1 MTSSMTAFARH
12 QALSPQGTFTW
23 EIRAVNHRYLELQ
36 FRLPEGLRDIETKL
50 RDTVRKSI
58 NRGKVECNLRFQPDP
73 TQQPALQ
80 LNETLAQQ
88 LADAAQ
94 KVAQCLETP
103 APIETTEILKWPGVL
118 VSAKEDSSTLQQ
130 GALASFAE
138 SLAQFIDSRQRE
150 GSQLRQLIETRLES
164 VLIAVEKVKLHLP
177 EIQHALRQK
186 LIDRFE
192 ECRVEIDSDRLEQE
206 LVYLA
211 QKIDVDEELD
221 RITTHI
227 DEVKRV
233 LSKGGAVG
241 RRLDF
246 LMQEL
251 NREANTLGSKSVNK
265 DTTQAS
271 VELKVL
277 VEQMREQIQNIE

>member
-1 MTSSMTAFARH
+1 MISSMTAFARH
-12 QALSPQGTFTW
+12 QTHSPQGTFVW
-23 EIRAVNHRYLELQ
+23 EVRAVNHRYLELQ
-36 FRLPEGLRDIETKL
+36 FRLPEGMRDIEAKL
-50 RDTVRKSI
+50 RETVRNSVS
-58 NRGKVECNLRFQPDP
+58 RGKIECHLRFQPDP
-73 TQQPALQ
+73 SLQPALE

-88 LADAAQ
+88 LALAAE
-94 KVAQCLETP
+94 KVAQNLQSP
-103 APIETTEILKWPGVL
+103 APIQATEILKWPGVL
-118 VSAKEDSSTLQQ
+118 IAAKEDASILQQ
-130 GALASFAE
+130 GATESFAV
-138 SLAQFIDSRQRE
+138 AIDQFITSRQRE

-177 EIQHALRQK
+177 EIQQALRQK
-186 LIDRFE
+186 LINRFA
-192 ECRVEIDSDRLEQE
+192 ECQVEMDTERLEQE

-221 RITTHI
+221 RIETHI
-227 DEVKRV
+227 SEVKRV
-233 LSKGGAVG
+233 LVKGGAVG

-251 NREANTLGSKSVNK
+251 NREANTLGSKSVNQ

>member
-1 MTSSMTAFARH
+1 MISSMTAFARH
-12 QALSPQGTFTW
+12 PALSPQGTFTW

-50 RDTVRKSI
+50 RDTVRKSVS
-58 NRGKVECNLRFQPDP
+58 RGKVECSLRFQPDP
-73 TQQPALQ
+73 SQQPALQ

-94 KVAQCLETP
+94 KVAQCLAAP
-103 APIETTEILKWPGVL
+103 APIEATEILKWPGVL
-118 VSAKEDSSTLQQ
+118 VSAKEDLSALQQ
-130 GALASFAE
+130 SALESFAKALE
-138 SLAQFIDSRQRE
+138 QFIDSRQRE

-177 EIQHALRQK
+177 EIQQALRQK
-186 LIDRFE
+186 LINRFE
-192 ECRVEIDSDRLEQE
+192 ECQVEVDSDRLEQE